1 MSGER
6 CVHQLLSRIMMLKIR
21 QAGGECDGSDIL
33 KIISDVDVWRGG
45 RDSGD
50 EPPPH
55 LWSSAYQA
63 EGGFL

>member
-21 QAGGECDGSDIL
+21 QAGGECDESDIL

-45 RDSGD
+45 WGRGGKGS
-50 EPPPH
+50 
-55 LWSSAYQA
+55 WSV
-63 EGGFL
+63 EGRGYLHRGGG